1 MRKDVFDKASVGSVL
16 AKHVYVGNLCPTD
29 VGVLAKRKELVHRSR
44 PCLSGEN
51 NYVIC
56 RTVEFDIRPFWGA
69 FKIRRLRSKS
79 AYHSISLA
87 MMQYIYILNGRAAL
101 AAGFVVTKS
110 LVRQWLFSREP
121 IKQMVVGKLAISLGV
136 TCSDLL
142 ARICWDQSMK
152 TIPYWSSL
160 TQVQSWS

>member
-1 MRKDVFDKASVGSVL
+1 MAGKPVSCGKTVRKDVFDKASVGSVL

-87 MMQYIYILNGRAAL
+87 MMQYIYIYIEWPSCFGSWFRSNKILGQ
-101 AAGFVVTKS
+101 T
-110 LVRQWLFSREP
+110 
-121 IKQMVVGKLAISLGV
+121 MVV
-136 TCSDLL
+136 
-142 ARICWDQSMK
+142 Q
-152 TIPYWSSL
+152 
-160 TQVQSWS
+160 